1 MTIFNA
7 PLGNLHIPWLSN
19 EDIGNTLFLIL
30 IALIGRFLM
39 VRMIKGRGG
48 VLSDTRRRWI
58 SVVQNSTILFLV
70 LGLIFI
76 WSPQLS
82 TFALSLTAFAV
93 ALVVAT
99 KEYILCVVGAI
110 YRATS
115 NPFAVG
121 DWIEIQNL
129 RGEVLTEGILTTKL
143 QELGTGTSRFRF
155 TGRILTIPN
164 SVLLIQT
171 VHNEHFRKHYLHHT
185 FKVTVEPSIDPV
197 NILKMVQPLLQSTNE
212 DKVKKA
218 RQSWTRLRNKM
229 EIELP
234 STDPRVSI
242 ETTDVGKISFIM
254 TVFCT
259 PQDAMDIEMMVT
271 QKILS
276 EVAKMKEALESTS

>member
-30 IALIGRFLM
+30 IALIGRFLL

-276 EVAKMKEALESTS
+276 EVAKMKEALESAS

>member
-30 IALIGRFLM
+30 IALIGRFLL